1 MCNSKRSDQERQ
13 HLLRDMRTLV
23 SKEFNAWLKM
33 MILRFNFDITYVVI
47 VIVDF
52 ASKEDLVLDDSLVV
66 RRLERHIIIVGIASK
81 SSCTQY
87 AFLNLYLGSIHC
99 NECIWVNCLFKVV
112 LTENTLNFKF
122 DLKHISVINA
132 YFDI

>member
-23 SKEFNAWLKM
+23 SKKFNAWLKM

-66 RRLERHIIIVGIASK
+66 RRLE
-81 SSCTQY
+81 
-87 AFLNLYLGSIHC
+87 SIYYYC
-99 NECIWVNCLFKVV
+99 GNCLKIFVYPICIF
-112 LTENTLNFKF
+112 EFIF
-122 DLKHISVINA
+122 GINSLQ
-132 YFDI
+132 